1 MLILRADLEARPY
14 KKHIANVVGNGA
26 LAVPRG
32 ESTFHMVYRKIKNK
46 FVKVCTIINLF
57 GIMCK
62 NNF

>member
-1 MLILRADLEARPY
+1 MLGSF
-14 KKHIANVVGNGA
+14 V
-26 LAVPRG
+26 
-32 ESTFHMVYRKIKNK
+32 MVYRKIKNK